1 MLSSYI
7 KSALRSMKRYK
18 VYTSINIFGLT
29 FGLAASLALFV
40 YVADDLGWDG
50 FHVNKN
56 HIFLL
61 TQKESYEGADMEFTS
76 MIVPP
81 LAPALAEEIPEIEA
95 TARFGFFDRLV
106 IRKGDLTVNERHCC
120 FADPDFLK
128 IFSFPMIYGDPE
140 TALDRP
146 DAILLRE
153 EVARRHFGDENPVG
167 KTLVWGEGRTSIIT
181 GVFSIPE
188 TGSHLQFNALCP
200 VSAVIADGRPFDHWE
215 RGYVTVYILLKP
227 KVDPKVVSFKV
238 AGVLDKQKGRKTGS
252 EFALMPLK
260 DLHLRSQH
268 VRISWN
274 MGQGNIFYTFSLT
287 AIAIFLLLIACIN
300 YTNLASARCLPR
312 SSEIGLRKVI
322 GAKKGDLR
330 LQFIGESVLVA
341 LIATILA
348 VAVMEIG
355 KSWISSVAGRPVS
368 LNLGDGVTLFAILT
382 LTGVVGI
389 LSGLYPAFVLS
400 NFQPSDA
407 LRRSIHGVKKG
418 LYLRRGLVVFQFFL
432 SVFLIIGVGV
442 IYKQINY
449 MRSKDLGFNPDQVI
463 YVQISGIH
471 SAYEQRTVL
480 RDKFS
485 ELQGV
490 EAVGLSGSLP
500 GLTYSRASIVPEGQS
515 QDWAMDMVVV
525 DDKCF
530 DVYQF
535 RMVQGRFFSKD
546 FPSDR
551 SWDQGTGAFILNQTA
566 VKRLGWDDPLGKT
579 IVDNDHGT
587 VGKIIGV
594 VEDFHNQSL
603 HDAIEPIF
611 LADLGWDAF
620 LNLRLSANGISE
632 TLEGLKKIW
641 EELVPEASF
650 QFSFIDDD
658 FRRMY
663 QNEKR
668 IGSLA
673 GIFSVLAL
681 CIAALGVLGLTSFT
695 TERRTKEIGIRKVL
709 GASVKSIVYLFSKE
723 FVICVLV
730 ANILAWPIVFVLS
743 GYWLQN
749 FAYRTDQGI
758 FIFVFSLIFTMAVAL
773 VAVSILAVRAA
784 RANPADSI
792 RYE

>member
-1 MLSSYI
+1 MLSNYI

-29 FGLAASLALFV
+29 FGLAASLALFA

-50 FHVNKN
+50 FHVNKD

-81 LAPALAEEIPEIEA
+81 LAPALEEEIPEIEA

-106 IRKGDLTVNERHCC
+106 IKKGDLNVNERYCC
-120 FADPDFLK
+120 FADPEFLK

-153 EVARRHFGDENPVG
+153 EVARRHFGNENPVG
-167 KTLVWGEGRTSIIT
+167 KTLVWGEGRTSIVT
-181 GVFSIPE
+181 GVFHIPE

-200 VSAVIADGRPFDHWE
+200 TSAVIAEGRPFDHWE
-215 RGYVTVYILLKP
+215 RGYVTAYILLKP
-227 KVDPKVVSFKV
+227 KVDPEVVSYKV
-238 AGVLDKQKGRKTGS
+238 AGVLDRHLGRKTAS

-274 MGQGNIFYTFSLT
+274 MGQGNIFYTFSLA

-330 LQFIGESVLVA
+330 LQFISESVLVA

-348 VAVMEIG
+348 VAVVGIG
-355 KSWISSVAGRPVS
+355 KPWISSVAGRPVI
-368 LNLGDGVTLFAILT
+368 LNLGNEGTLTAILV
-382 LTGVVGI
+382 LTALVGI

-407 LRRSIHGVKKG
+407 LRRSVHGVKKG

-471 SAYEQRTVL
+471 SAYEHRSAL

-485 ELQGV
+485 ELKGI

-515 QDWAMDMVVV
+515 KDWAMDMVVV
-525 DDKCF
+525 DDKCL

-535 RMVQGRFFSKD
+535 RLVQGRFFSKD

-551 SWDQGTGAFILNQTA
+551 SWDQGTGAFVLNQTA

-579 IVDNDHGT
+579 IVDNDRGT
-587 VGKIIGV
+587 VGTVIGV

-603 HDAIEPIF
+603 HEPIEPIF

-620 LNLRLSANGISE
+620 LNLRLSVNGISE
-632 TLEGLKKIW
+632 TLAGLKKIW
-641 EELVPEASF
+641 EEFVPETPF

-658 FRRMY
+658 FGRMY

-673 GIFSVLAL
+673 GVFSALAL

-709 GASVKSIVYLFSKE
+709 GASVNSIVYLFSKE
-723 FVICVLV
+723 FVICVLA
-730 ANILAWPIVFVLS
+730 ANLLAWPVVFILS
-743 GYWLQN
+743 GYWLRN

-758 FIFVFSLIFTMAVAL
+758 FIFVFSLIFTMTVAL
-773 VAVSILAVRAA
+773 VTVGILAVRAA